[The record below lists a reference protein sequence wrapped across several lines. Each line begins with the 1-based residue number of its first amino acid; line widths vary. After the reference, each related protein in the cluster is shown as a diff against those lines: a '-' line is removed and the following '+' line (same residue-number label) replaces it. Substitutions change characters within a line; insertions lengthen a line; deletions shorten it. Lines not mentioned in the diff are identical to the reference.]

1 MELVEATRKRLATET
16 KARIVKEKE
25 RLQARNTLSDGK
37 LEDAKEEAA
46 REHQVMI
53 RDKKRIV
60 EKTIRETM
68 REQRERFD
76 EEQELAKGDLKTQL
90 TEKYDKKEKK
100 LDNESKQLK
109 QEYEE
114 KRANYVEDTKISFDQ
129 EKSAIQRQMDKEWRD
144 EQAAFENEEQEATE
158 GQTAILK
165 QIEEAKEKV
174 KKLTQRHKDLDK
186 QLRREQTEVEDFRVD
201 KKIKLQEFNDQKLA
215 RQSNAQ

>member
-90 TEKYDKKEKK
+90 TEKYEKKEKK
-100 LDNESKQLK
+100 LDKESK
-109 QEYEE
+109 
-114 KRANYVEDTKISFDQ
+114 
-129 EKSAIQRQMDKEWRD
+129 
-144 EQAAFENEEQEATE
+144 
-158 GQTAILK
+158 
-165 QIEEAKEKV
+165 
-174 KKLTQRHKDLDK
+174 
-186 QLRREQTEVEDFRVD
+186 
-201 KKIKLQEFNDQKLA
+201 
-215 RQSNAQ
+215 